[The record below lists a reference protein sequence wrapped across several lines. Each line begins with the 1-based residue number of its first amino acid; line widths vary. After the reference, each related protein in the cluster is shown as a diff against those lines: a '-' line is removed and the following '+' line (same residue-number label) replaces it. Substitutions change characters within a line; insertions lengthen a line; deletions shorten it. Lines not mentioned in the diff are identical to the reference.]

1 MLLVRS
7 LTSLSG
13 MLATRTNTATHD
25 PAPSLGS
32 HYRSLVTTTS
42 RSASAPRNGT
52 HARLNPWLLPVADET
67 SSQRTDFAT
76 QCRDAPSPRFLQ
88 EQQTRLMPPQRRTP
102 PGQKPGYPP
111 GPAPTAPLMAMVSMP
126 LWLDDTRSSGTN
138 ALVNVS
144 RSGVEYG
151 GSEYPL
157 AH

>member
-1 MLLVRS
+1 VLLVRS

-76 QCRDAPSPRFLQ
+76 QCRDAPSRVSCQSSRPGSCRLNAGHHLARNRVTRQDLLPQPR
-88 EQQTRLMPPQRRTP
+88 
-102 PGQKPGYPP
+102 
-111 GPAPTAPLMAMVSMP
+111 
-126 LWLDDTRSSGTN
+126 
-138 ALVNVS
+138 
-144 RSGVEYG
+144 
-151 GSEYPL
+151 
-157 AH
+157 